1 MPSKTTTPRIRG
13 TAKKEEPQ
21 KKEERYYGSEAAL
34 LRLTNL
40 LYDTDDEHLPS
51 LTRINSTRE
60 AILLSIQVTKEMALD
75 PKRIKL
81 KVPLSRIFRNSF
93 LMFKRSIGMKAF
105 LVGAGLAQ
113 GQAEAEEEAREEEE
127 F

>member
-1 MPSKTTTPRIRG
+1 MPAKIVVK
-13 TAKKEEPQ
+13 TAKKEEPAQESQ
-21 KKEERYYGSEAAL
+21 KKNYTSEAAL

-75 PKRIKL
+75 PNRVKQGT
-81 KVPLSRIFRNSF
+81 PLSRIFRNSF

-113 GQAEAEEEAREEEE
+113 GQAEAEEESKAEDE